1 MVKTFRYTPF
11 VVTYAHE
18 FCFAKFVRINQISA
32 SVLKRS
38 TRADCKSAGLAF
50 AGSNPAR
57 RTFVENTLRGVFV
70 CKSAPGAS
78 KQFCLRL
85 DSKDAAMSPDERVGV
100 EST

>member
-1 MVKTFRYTPF
+1 MRRWWSGQSQQTV
-11 VVTYAHE
+11 
-18 FCFAKFVRINQISA
+18 NLSA
-32 SVLKRS
+32 Y
-38 TRADCKSAGLAF
+38 AF

-57 RTFVENTLRGVFV
+57 RTFVENTLRGILF

-85 DSKDAAMSPDERVGV
+85 DSKDTAMSVDERVGV